1 MSSGYQANSVA
12 NFIIDRAKQGRVHG
26 LTNMKMQR
34 LLFIIEAW
42 HREIYGYS
50 LIQDIFS
57 MWPHGPVI
65 PSLYHLIK
73 LQKSEHL
80 VKNLSTFQQGRYLM
94 TTRVNE
100 NDDEAIKLI
109 DKVLE
114 TYDQYTGTQLANI
127 VWANIPRP
135 NEGEP
140 ITANI
145 FKAYIDKMKNRTVEV
160 KPELKV
166 VK

>member
-12 NFIIDRAKQGRVHG
+12 NFIIDRAKQGRVHD

-65 PSLYHLIK
+65 PSLYYLIK
-73 LQKSEHL
+73 LQHSDHL
-80 VKNLSTFQQGRYLM
+80 VENLSTFQQDRYLM
-94 TTRVNE
+94 TTRVNS

-114 TYDQYTGTQLANI
+114 THDKYTGTQLANI
-127 VWANIPRP
+127 VWQSIPHP
-135 NEGEP
+135 KEGDP
-140 ITANI
+140 ITSDI
-145 FKAYIDKMKNRTVEV
+145 FKAYINKYTGRPIQLDLEI
-160 KPELKV
+160 
-166 VK
+166 

>member
-26 LTNMKMQR
+26 LSNIKMQR

-42 HREIYGYS
+42 HRDIYGYS
-50 LIQDIFS
+50 LIQDVFA

-65 PSLYHLIK
+65 PSLHHLIK
-73 LQKSEHL
+73 LQNSEHL
-80 VKNLSTFQQGRYLM
+80 VKNLSTFQRGRYIM

-114 TYDQYTGTQLANI
+114 THDKYSGTQLSNV
-127 VWANIPRP
+127 VWQSIPRP
-135 NEGEP
+135 KEGDP
-140 ITANI
+140 ITPDI
-145 FKAYIDKMKNRTVEV
+145 FKAYIDKCTGRPVQLDLEI
-160 KPELKV
+160 
-166 VK
+166 